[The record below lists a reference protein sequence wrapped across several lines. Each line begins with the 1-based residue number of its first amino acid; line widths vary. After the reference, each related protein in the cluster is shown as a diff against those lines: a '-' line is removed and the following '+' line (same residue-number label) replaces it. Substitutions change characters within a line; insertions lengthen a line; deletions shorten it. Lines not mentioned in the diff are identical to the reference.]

1 MASAAG
7 LEVIAFVSQN
17 EFHEW
22 LDKNHAD
29 SNGIWMRIYKKGSDE
44 PTVTYAEALDEAL
57 CYGWIDGQKKS
68 YDDASW
74 IQKFTP
80 RRPRSQWSKINTG
93 HVERLTKEGR
103 MKPAGIDQVKLAK
116 KDGRWDKA
124 YSSQRDMPVPDDFLA
139 ELDKNDKAKAF
150 FESLNKANRYA
161 IAYRLHDAKRPETR
175 ARRMTQFL
183 DMMAKGEKLYP

>member
-1 MASAAG
+1 
-7 LEVIAFVSQN
+7 
-17 EFHEW
+17 
-22 LDKNHAD
+22 
-29 SNGIWMRIYKKGSDE
+29 
-44 PTVTYAEALDEAL
+44 
-57 CYGWIDGQKKS
+57 
-68 YDDASW
+68 
-74 IQKFTP
+74 
-80 RRPRSQWSKINTG
+80 
-93 HVERLTKEGR
+93 